1 MNIDILFHVSHRG
14 AGRYL
19 FPLIAAARRQG
30 ARVACFFTHDGV
42 LVAADPRLR
51 DALGEGRAVA
61 CEESWRRFR
70 PGEPCPVEAG
80 SQTVN
85 SALMAEAARVV
96 SL

>member
-1 MNIDILFHVSHRG
+1 MLFHVSHRG

-19 FPLIAAARRQG
+19 FPLVAAARRRGG
-30 ARVACFFTHDGV
+30 ATVACFFTFDGV
-42 LVAADPRLR
+42 LVAADPRLKEV
-51 DALGEGRAVA
+51 LGEGRAVA
-61 CEESWRRFR
+61 CDESWRRLR

-85 SALMAEAARVV
+85 SALMAEAKRVV